1 MLKEGRSRKGIENAK
16 AARDEPT
23 AVHAD
28 RQDGGMDWCDKDR
41 PLSATER
48 DMRPVFAL
56 FLLRSRRSGYCKG
69 GSMIKT
75 LCCAATA
82 MLALSTLARA
92 TEPGATRIPQAVVAV
107 SGCWGG
113 RGEVMGKPVT
123 VTVDAKPIVQN
134 AMMALDAESIAIAD
148 RNDRYS
154 AHLLLGGA
162 GDRPGSP
169 TGGIVGF
176 WADSFGGA
184 FTATG
189 ESRADGFDITYQY
202 PDDAFV
208 NNWRLTGDRLSWQI
222 VARDAKGIEK
232 PFASYLLRKMACP
245 ASPRL

>member
-1 MLKEGRSRKGIENAK
+1 MAAKGK
-16 AARDEPT
+16 
-23 AVHAD
+23 
-28 RQDGGMDWCDKDR
+28 
-41 PLSATER
+41 
-48 DMRPVFAL
+48 
-56 FLLRSRRSGYCKG
+56 
-69 GSMIKT
+69 SMFKT

-82 MLALSTLARA
+82 MLALPTVARA
-92 TEPGATRIPQAVVAV
+92 AEPGATRIPQAVVAV

-123 VTVDAKPIVQN
+123 VTIDAKPIVQN
-134 AMMALDAESIAIAD
+134 AMMVLDAESIAIAD

-154 AHLLLGGA
+154 AHLLFGGA
-162 GDRPGSP
+162 GDRSGSP

-189 ESRADGFDITYQY
+189 RGESRPDGFDVTYQY